1 MFKHCM
7 IQMVKVLTIINSSAK
22 SIKTQIATL
31 IRTAMTQ
38 SSQTF
43 FAHTKLVFI
52 NISLFPYVT
61 TCITHFH
68 MITRQWVNYNL
79 IICCRVRTFN
89 NNACDNNRDKL
100 FVYTYIVYRG
110 TLSLPSVLKT

>member
-1 MFKHCM
+1 M

-22 SIKTQIATL
+22 SIKTQINTL

-100 FVYTYIVYRG
+100 FVYTYIVY
-110 TLSLPSVLKT
+110 